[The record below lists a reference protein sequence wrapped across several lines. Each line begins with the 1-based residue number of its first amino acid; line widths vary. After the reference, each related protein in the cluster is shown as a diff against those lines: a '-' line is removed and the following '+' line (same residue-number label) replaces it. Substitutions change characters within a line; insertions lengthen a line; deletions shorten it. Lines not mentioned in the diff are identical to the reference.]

1 MQHLKTEEEQLDD
14 VTSLRLAFH
23 SEGLELE
30 SVKLTYNWFTPI
42 HGEDEED
49 VADTPSSV
57 MSNSLLE

>member
-42 HGEDEED
+42 HDEDEED
-49 VADTPSSV
+49 DADTPSTI
-57 MSNSLLE
+57 MSNS